1 MVCNQLVI
9 AADKLDTAVKRK
21 MMAKL
26 DANKDVMDVNY
37 RGILQKNYD
46 SGSVEGG
53 VGGAHAL
60 VRR

>member
-1 MVCNQLVI
+1 
-9 AADKLDTAVKRK
+9 

-46 SGSVEGG
+46 KWFPAAEKEE
-53 VGGAHAL
+53 
-60 VRR
+60 